1 MFDRLTNF
9 AMRRALTIVMTSVFT
24 LQPLVPALAGSNE
37 QATRLFERLTGTPP
51 STSVLTQMAGD
62 ISGGNALGAA
72 NLAINDPG
80 HNFYNVTIRNFAQPM
95 SNKPQSL
102 FVPLNDY
109 TATIIGMVRDNV
121 PFNTVLSAD
130 LIYIGNGGLLPSNEG
145 SQLPGYA
152 YSNDSHYQYLD
163 SVSADLAAVLQGQTQ
178 SALTGI
184 PSSATAGVLTTYAG
198 ASSYF

>member
-24 LQPLVPALAGSNE
+24 LQPLVPALAGPNE

-102 FVPLNDY
+102 FVPL
-109 TATIIGMVRDNV
+109 
-121 PFNTVLSAD
+121 
-130 LIYIGNGGLLPSNEG
+130 
-145 SQLPGYA
+145 
-152 YSNDSHYQYLD
+152 
-163 SVSADLAAVLQGQTQ
+163 
-178 SALTGI
+178 
-184 PSSATAGVLTTYAG
+184 
-198 ASSYF
+198 